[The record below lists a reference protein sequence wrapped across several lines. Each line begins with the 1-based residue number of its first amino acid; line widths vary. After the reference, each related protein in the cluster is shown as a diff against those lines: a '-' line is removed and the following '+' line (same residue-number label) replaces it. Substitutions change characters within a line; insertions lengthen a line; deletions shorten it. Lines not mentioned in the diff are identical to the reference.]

1 VCSSDLDHEESY
13 LLSRIRSF
21 ALFAT
26 LALLAGVFAACGGGS
41 SDKSSEDP
49 QKVIENASLEGVKS
63 GEFDMSL
70 HVNAEG
76 DEGGEVDVS
85 LSGPFEAGAKGE
97 LPQAEVS
104 VDAEGEASGE
114 SIDFE
119 GGLTL
124 LTDRAFVE
132 YEGTPY
138 EVDPTTFG
146 FLKSAFE
153 QAQQQEGSEADVTA
167 CQKAAEGIKFSQ
179 FADHLEN
186 EGSEDIDGT
195 SATKVSGDLNVEGGI
210 DALIKLTEDPACS
223 SQLEAAGPLPL
234 DELEEAKG
242 ELSKAIEKSHVEIAV
257 GDDDIVRKF
266 AMELTVEP
274 PEAKGETVEVE
285 LEVTLSGVNEEQ
297 SFEKPANAKPL
308 EALFKQLGVNPL
320 ELLEGG
326 GSGGLGGL
334 LEGLMGGSTGGGG
347 AESGSSSGGSSEL
360 GGASAGAQKAY
371 VLPAEGPDP
380 GRPAEVRAPARIAG

>member
-1 VCSSDLDHEESY
+1 
-13 LLSRIRSF
+13 LSRNRIL

-26 LALLAGVFAACGGGS
+26 LAALASLFAACGGGG
-41 SDKSSEDP
+41 DDNSSEDP
-49 QKVIENASLEGVKS
+49 QKVVETASLEGVKS

-76 DEGGEVDVS
+76 DEGGEVDVA

-104 VDAEGEASGE
+104 IEASGSAQDE
-114 SIDFE
+114 DINFE

-179 FADHLEN
+179 FADNLKD

-195 SATKVSGDLNVEGGI
+195 STTKVSGDLNVSGAI
-210 DALIKLTEDPACS
+210 DALIQLTEDPACS
-223 SQLEAAGPLPL
+223 SQLEAAGPLPIS
-234 DELEEAKG
+234 ELEEAKG
-242 ELSKAIEKSHVEIAV
+242 ELTKAIKKSHVEIAV
-257 GDDDIVRKF
+257 GDDDIVRRF

-274 PEAKGETVEVE
+274 PEAKDEKVE
-285 LEVTLSGVNEEQ
+285 LEMDLTLSGVNEEQ
-297 SFEKPANAKPL
+297 SFEKPSNAKPL
-308 EALFKQLGVNPL
+308 EGLFKQLGVNPL
-320 ELLEGG
+320 ELLEGAS
-326 GSGGLGGL
+326 SGEGLEGL
-334 LEGLMGGSTGGGG
+334 LEGLTG
-347 AESGSSSGGSSEL
+347 GSSSGGGGSSSGA
-360 GGASAGAQKAY
+360 GGDQKAY
-371 VLPAEGPDP
+371 AQCLQKSETTADLQKC
-380 GRPAEVRAPARIAG
+380 GRLLE

>member
-1 VCSSDLDHEESY
+1 LVLFSEHEELH
-13 LLSRIRSF
+13 LLSRIRFF

-26 LALLAGVFAACGGGS
+26 LAALTVVFAACGGGGSDS
-41 SDKSSEDP
+41 SNEDP
-49 QKVIENASLEGVKS
+49 QKVVEKASLEGVKS
-63 GEFDMSL
+63 GEFEMSL

-85 LSGPFEAGAKGE
+85 LGGPFEAGAKGE

-104 VDAEGEASGE
+104 VEAEGEAGGE
-114 SIDFE
+114 DIDFE

-124 LTDRAFVE
+124 LTDRAFIA

-146 FLKSAFE
+146 FLKSALE

-179 FADHLEN
+179 FADNLEN
-186 EGSEDIDGT
+186 EGSEDVDGT
-195 SATKVSGDLNVEGGI
+195 STTKVSGDLNVSGAI
-210 DALIKLTEDPACS
+210 NALIQLTEDPACS

-234 DELEEAKG
+234 NELEEAKG
-242 ELSKAIEKSHVEIAV
+242 ELSKAIKKSHVEIAV

-274 PEAKGETVEVE
+274 PQAKGEKVE
-285 LEVTLSGVNEEQ
+285 LEMEVTLSGVNEEQ
-297 SFEKPANAKPL
+297 SFEKPSNAKPL

-320 ELLEGG
+320 ELLEAG
-326 GSGGLGGL
+326 GSEGIGGL
-334 LEGLMGGSTGGGG
+334 LEGLMGGTTS
-347 AESGSSSGGSSEL
+347 SGGGSSEL
-360 GGASAGAQKAY
+360 GSSASAQKAY
-371 VLPAEGPDP
+371 AQCLQKAQTTADLQKCSGLLE
-380 GRPAEVRAPARIAG
+380 

>member
-1 VCSSDLDHEESY
+1 
-13 LLSRIRSF
+13 LSRIRIL

-26 LALLAGVFAACGGGS
+26 LTALASILAACGGGG
-41 SDKSSEDP
+41 SDNSGEDP
-49 QKVIENASLEGVKS
+49 QKVVENASLEGVKS

-76 DEGGEVDVS
+76 GEGGEADVS

-104 VDAEGEASGE
+104 IEAEGSAEGEELAF
-114 SIDFE
+114 D

-146 FLKSAFE
+146 FLKSALE

-167 CQKAAEGIKFSQ
+167 CQQAAEGIKFSQ
-179 FADHLEN
+179 FADNLEN
-186 EGSEDIDGT
+186 EGSEDVGGT
-195 SATKVSGDLNVEGGI
+195 STTKVSGDLNVEGAI

-223 SQLEAAGPLPL
+223 AQLEAAGPLPIG
-234 DELEEAKG
+234 ELEEAKS
-242 ELSKAIEKSHVEIAV
+242 ELSKAIKKSHVEIAV

-266 AMELTVEP
+266 AIELTVEP
-274 PEAKGETVEVE
+274 PQAKGEKVE
-285 LEVTLSGVNEEQ
+285 LEMEITLSGVNEEQ
-297 SFEKPANAKPL
+297 SFEEPANAKPL

-320 ELLEGG
+320 ELLEAG
-326 GSGGLGGL
+326 GSQGLGGL
-334 LEGLMGGSTGGGG
+334 LEGVLGGSSGGGSAG
-347 AESGSSSGGSSEL
+347 SGSSSGGSSEL
-360 GGASAGAQKAY
+360 GSSAEQKAY
-371 VLPAEGPDP
+371 VQCLQKAQTPADLQKC
-380 GRPAEVRAPARIAG
+380 ARLVE